1 MDWSSDKTPIV
12 VRMFWEKQQY
22 AENHAVKT
30 SLTNMGVQPTQK
42 LEKVLLTSIYTKENC
57 KKRGESTFWL
67 YMKFLWVPW
76 KPATFSEMRNSNM
89 KMFSYKYSCITASCH
104 CLTQHG
110 DLYMHTE
117 EKGKKRNN
125 LSGKLKIK
133 DIECKCHLAKCR
145 RLC

>member
-42 LEKVLLTSIYTKENC
+42 LEKVLLTSIHTKENC

-67 YMKFLWVPW
+67 CMKFLWVPW

>member
-42 LEKVLLTSIYTKENC
+42 LEKVLLTSIHTKENC

-89 KMFSYKYSCITASCH
+89 KTFSYKYSCITASCH

-145 RLC
+145 HLC